1 MAWTPY
7 VGDGTTV
14 FLDTGAAWTE
24 IRGLKNFAIGAP
36 TKNKVNQTELRSSVT
51 SEIGGKVTFG
61 DITFDL
67 MFSPDDTTH
76 LAIETSANTAGS
88 SDRMYVKYPGAN
100 HYVLY
105 AGSFGGLAES
115 FQQDDNVIAQVT
127 FTLSAVPTRSTSAP
141 AA

>member
-14 FLDTGAAWTE
+14 FYDSGASWVE

-36 TKNKVNQTELRSSVT
+36 TKNKVNQTELRGSTTV
-51 SEIGGKVTFG
+51 EIGGKVTFG

-76 LAIETSANTAGS
+76 LAIETQANTAGS
-88 SDRMYVKYPGAN
+88 SDRLYVKYPGAA
-100 HYVLY
+100 HYVTY

-115 FQQDDNVIAQVT
+115 FNQDDNVTAQVT
-127 FTLSAVPTRSTSAP
+127 FTLSAVPVRGTSTPTA
-141 AA
+141 